1 MDKRSGGVY
10 FDGEGPIDIRGDI
23 VGGDQTKTTHETHF
37 HGPVTGPI
45 HTGSGDIHIGS
56 MQVGA
61 DAPLETL
68 LTALRRAVADQA
80 PAGLQSKA
88 LQRVDL
94 LAEAITEYEPDLG
107 LMESAV
113 SWFQKR
119 LPSLAGAVVAIIFH
133 PAVAK
138 IIESAGESTLAEFQ
152 QRFGGLSEYRSLTD
166 EQ

>member
-1 MDKRSGGVY
+1 
-10 FDGEGPIDIRGDI
+10 
-23 VGGDQTKTTHETHF
+23 
-37 HGPVTGPI
+37 
-45 HTGSGDIHIGS
+45 
-56 MQVGA
+56 
-61 DAPLETL
+61 
-68 LTALRRAVADQA
+68 
-80 PAGLQSKA
+80 
-88 LQRVDL
+88 VDL